1 MDEVDR
7 AQLYT
12 EAQLEA
18 AIAAARGVTVP
29 AGHPGECDLCGE
41 WTSRLV
47 DGVCA
52 PCRDWLAAHN
62 RRR

>member
-7 AQLYT
+7 AQLHS
-12 EAQLEA
+12 ERELEA
-18 AIAAARGVTVP
+18 AIAAARGVAMPEGV
-29 AGHPGECDLCGE
+29 HGECDLCGE

-47 DGVCA
+47 DGLCA
-52 PCRDWLAAHN
+52 PCRDWRAAHD